1 MKNEEIVRDKLM
13 EELEKIDWDI
23 SDEGLESVAGNLSE
37 YFSNSNEA
45 LEFVEE
51 NASYLYKTMVDEYGG

>member
-13 EELEKIDWDI
+13 EELENNDWDI
-23 SDEGLESVAGNLSE
+23 SDEGLEEVATRLKS
-37 YFSNSNEA
+37 YFDNQNEA

-51 NASYLYKTMVDEYGG
+51 NASYLFKTMMDEFEG

>member
-13 EELEKIDWDI
+13 AELENIDWDI
-23 SDEGLESVAGNLSE
+23 SDDGLETVAGKLKE
-37 YFSNSNEA
+37 YFSNEAEA

-51 NASYLYKTMVDEYGG
+51 NASYLYKTMVDQYED